1 MALGHAV
8 VSISRQGQR
17 PTHSRAVHEA
27 MTQLVHKDS
36 EAFLRYGIA
45 QSTAGSVS
53 EELAER
59 MVERFPEELL
69 MIGWEAVTAED
80 ERFGDVLRGLD
91 LPLLIAKHDG
101 CLMSTD
107 EGFED
112 ARKALPS
119 ARAISVPAAP
129 STSEEFGV
137 AVREFCEEVSDR
149 PATGPGA
156 RPAPARR
163 PPPP

>member
-1 MALGHAV
+1 
-8 VSISRQGQR
+8 
-17 PTHSRAVHEA
+17 
-27 MTQLVHKDS
+27 MTQLVHEDS

-53 EELAER
+53 EDLAER
-59 MVERFPEELL
+59 MVERFPEVALDDA
-69 MIGWEAVTAED
+69 GWEAITAED

-91 LPLLIAKHDG
+91 LPLLLAKHDG

-112 ARKALPS
+112 ARKALPG

-129 STSEEFGV
+129 CDQRGLRRRRARV
-137 AVREFCEEVSDR
+137 LRGGQR
-149 PATGPGA
+149 PAGDGTCSAASTRSATASPVK
-156 RPAPARR
+156 PTSSRR
-163 PPPP
+163 SAGLPWVT